1 MVTIWPIV
9 LWAGRI
15 FMPLSSSGTTTFLL
29 P

>member
-1 MVTIWPIV
+1 MVTIWAIV

-15 FMPLSSSGTTTFLL
+15 FMPLMSSGATTFLR